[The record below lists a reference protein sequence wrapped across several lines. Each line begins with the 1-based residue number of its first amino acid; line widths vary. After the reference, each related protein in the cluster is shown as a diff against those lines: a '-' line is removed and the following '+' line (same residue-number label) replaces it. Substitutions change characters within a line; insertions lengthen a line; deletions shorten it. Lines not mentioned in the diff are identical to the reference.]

1 MGITAT
7 TAETNYNTSEADDSP
22 DTHTQNGPSPN
33 QTTSSPI
40 NSKPSQD
47 PLWTLNRDEV
57 LRLCRIYDE
66 ELNNMYPMLDVA
78 RTMTKA
84 EAFFN
89 FMESASRTGLLDCG
103 DEFQDDDSSILKL
116 VLACASTVEG
126 QGSSELGQKLFDS
139 VRGACDAL
147 LWQPLRVKGLMLLV
161 LAVSNVTQVLHFGPQ
176 LILPR

>member
-7 TAETNYNTSEADDSP
+7 SAETNYNASEANDSP
-22 DTHTQNGPSPN
+22 DTHTQTVSSPN
-33 QTTSSPI
+33 QTSSSPV
-40 NSKPSQD
+40 NGKPNQD

-66 ELNNMYPMLDVA
+66 EINNMYPMLDVA

-84 EAFFN
+84 ENFFN

-103 DEFQDDDSSILKL
+103 NEFQDDDSSILKL

-126 QGSSELGQKLFDS
+126 QGSSELGQKLFES
-139 VRGACDAL
+139 VRGTCDAL
-147 LWQPLRVKGLMLLV
+147 LWQPLRVKGLTLLV
-161 LAVSNVTQVLHFGPQ
+161 LAVSSTRTLPVLAFS
-176 LILPR
+176 